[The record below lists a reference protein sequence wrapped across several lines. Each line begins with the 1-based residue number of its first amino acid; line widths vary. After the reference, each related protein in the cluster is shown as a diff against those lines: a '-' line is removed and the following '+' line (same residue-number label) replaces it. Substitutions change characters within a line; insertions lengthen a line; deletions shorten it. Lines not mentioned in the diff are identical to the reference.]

1 MWNRRMEH
9 NRRYCRVALAS
20 VLLAGAATPALAAD
34 LPPAATKAVDFTRD
48 VQPIFAK
55 HCISCH
61 GPDKQKGK
69 LRFDQQASV
78 VAGGESGEP
87 AYLVGKSAQSHLIKL
102 VAAVDKNE
110 VMPPKGDRL
119 SAEEVGVLRAWID
132 QGAKWDGPGATN
144 AATSTIMPLGDHWS
158 FQPVKRPAEV
168 DRAKLKH
175 GDFVR
180 NPIDGYI
187 VEALEA
193 KGLSP
198 SPQADPA
205 TLIRRAYLILTGL
218 PPTAK
223 EVEEFVKASE
233 AKGQGPGAKGQ
244 GEEKGHEGTKA
255 QRHEG
260 IAPETRNQKPETS
273 PPQPYTLHPTPYTL
287 LIDRLL
293 ASPRYGE
300 RWARHWLDVVRFAET
315 NGFETNTPR
324 PNAYHY
330 RDYVIRAF
338 NENKPFDRFLKEQ
351 LAGDAFGEDAATG
364 FLVAGSYDVVRSPD
378 VVLTRN
384 QRANELH
391 DMVSVTGS
399 AMLGLTTGCARCH
412 NHKFDPVSQQDYY
425 AMVGVFA
432 GVSHGDRAIRMP
444 ADSNK
449 DKQIAALKE
458 KITAT
463 RAELAKYEA
472 KLPPRRLPVNAK
484 ENEETFEPV
493 QAKFVRFTAQVTNS
507 GLEPCIDEL
516 EIYATPAA
524 GQSVNVALASAGAKA
539 TSSGDY
545 VGNPKHQLKHI
556 NDGKYSNDF
565 SWISNQ
571 AGQGW
576 VRIELAAPALISRIV
591 WGRDRTE
598 FYKDRLAIS
607 YRIEASLD
615 GKAWA
620 VIASSDTRMPFGKDA
635 AQITAARFAGLPA
648 DELAAAT
655 KLVAEAQS
663 YEQQIAALTTRA
675 SAYAGNFNQP
685 GPTRRMFRGDPMEER
700 EEVTPGAVAAF
711 GRPMKIDGKTPEQQ
725 RRLALAEWIASR
737 DNPLAA
743 RVFVNRLWLWHF
755 GEGLVATP
763 SDFGKMG
770 AKPSNAKLL
779 DWLADEFMRSGWDVK
794 HVQKLIV
801 TSATW
806 QQSSDPMQGRND
818 KATEGRRDEGT
829 KANPKSALDIDADS
843 RLLWRFPPRRLEAE
857 IIRDNILAVAGTLD
871 LTMGGPGWN
880 AFKPND
886 NYVRVYT
893 PKESWGPGD
902 WRRMVYMYKVRMEHD
917 ATFGAFDC
925 PDAGQPTDKRGRS
938 TTALQALNLL
948 NSEFIIQQADLLAG
962 RIEKEAGKDAGNQI
976 RAAFELCFGR
986 TPDAEEASAASSLV
1000 GKHGLK
1006 ALCRAMM
1013 NANEFLFVR

>member
-1 MWNRRMEH
+1 MNRST
-9 NRRYCRVALAS
+9 CCSVAAIACLVS
-20 VLLAGAATPALAAD
+20 AGAAFAAD
-34 LPPAATKAVDFTRD
+34 QLPPAATTAVDFTRD

-55 HCISCH
+55 YCVSCH
-61 GPDKQKGK
+61 GAEKQKAK

-87 AYLVGKSAQSHLIKL
+87 TYVVGKSAESHLIKL
-102 VAAVDKNE
+102 VAGVNKNE

-119 SAEEVGVLRAWID
+119 SAAEVGILRAWID
-132 QGAKWDGPGATN
+132 QGAKWADGAAPSATPGA
-144 AATSTIMPLGDHWS
+144 SMQRGDHWS
-158 FQPVKRPAEV
+158 FQPVKRPAAV
-168 DRAKLKH
+168 DPAKLKH
-175 GDFVR
+175 AGFVR
-180 NPIDGYI
+180 NPIDGFI

-223 EVEEFVKASE
+223 EVEAFAAPFTPS
-233 AKGQGPGAKGQ
+233 PP
-244 GEEKGHEGTKA
+244 HPLTPP
-255 QRHEG
+255 RHEG
-260 IAPETRNQKPETS
+260 VTGWRGEGVKEFDA
-273 PPQPYTLHPTPYTL
+273 
-287 LIDRLL
+287 LIDKLL

-364 FLVAGSYDVVRSPD
+364 FLVGGSYDVVRSPD

-432 GVSHGDRAIRMP
+432 GVNHGDRAIRMP
-444 ADSNK
+444 SDGNK
-449 DKQIAALKE
+449 EKQIAALRE
-458 KITAT
+458 KIAAS

-484 ENEETFEPV
+484 ENEETFAPM
-493 QAKFVRFTAQVTNS
+493 QAKFVRFTAEATNS
-507 GLEPCIDEL
+507 GAEPCIDEL
-516 EIYATPAA
+516 EVYATPAA
-524 GQSVNVALASAGAKA
+524 GPGGQSVNVALASAGAKA
-539 TSSGDY
+539 TSSGNY
-545 VGNPKHQLKHI
+545 AGNPKHQLKHI

-571 AGQGW
+571 AGKGW
-576 VRIELAAPALISRIV
+576 VQIEFASPASINRIV

-598 FYKDRLAIS
+598 FYKDRVAIS
-607 YRIEASLD
+607 YKIEASPD

-620 VIASSDTRMPFGKDA
+620 VVGTSDTRMPFGKEA
-635 AQITAARFAGLPA
+635 AEITAARFAGLPA
-648 DELAAAT
+648 DELAIAT

-663 YEQQIAALTTRA
+663 YEQQIAAMSTKA
-675 SAYAGNFNQP
+675 SAYAGSFSQP
-685 GPTRRMFRGDPMEER
+685 GPTKRLFRGDPMEER
-700 EEVTPGAVAAF
+700 EEVLPGAVASL
-711 GRPMKIDGKTPEQQ
+711 GSPLKVDGKTPEQQ
-725 RRLALAEWIASR
+725 RRLALADWIASK
-737 DNPLAA
+737 DNPLTA
-743 RVFVNRLWLWHF
+743 RVMVNRIWLWHF

-779 DWLADEFMRSGWDVK
+779 DWLADEFVRSGWDVK
-794 HVQKLIV
+794 HIQKLIV

-806 QQSSDPMQGRND
+806 QQSSDPRQGRNA
-818 KATEGRRDEGT
+818 KGTEGRRDEGT
-829 KANPKSALDIDADS
+829 KGQGNNPPTAIGDPQPSSNPKSQIPNPKSALDIDADS

-880 AFKPND
+880 AFKAND

-917 ATFGAFDC
+917 STFGAFDC

-948 NSEFIIQQADLLAG
+948 NSEFVIQQADLLAG
-962 RIEKEAGKDAGNQI
+962 RIEKEAGKDADKQI
-976 RAAFELCFGR
+976 RAAFQLCFGR
-986 TPDAEEASAASSLV
+986 TPDAEETSAASSLV